1 MFEARSPTRD
11 EPGLCFSRSLF
22 WMDCVFVVFLAGV
35 WLRCSRG
42 ALACWMVDVRLK
54 PRGVGTASD
63 RGRRQ
68 NGGRERGRGGRG
80 GGGGVAQTWAD
91 CESSLSVRLPLTIH
105 LRLSGFFSS
114 VSFVL
119 VCFPLA
125 SCTRLYSLPLIK
137 SLSLGVFASP
147 FMLCSHLSLPFHFNS
162 SSFLFPLSH
171 IQLFISLFPSLLP
184 SRFCLRVFCD
194 ASFFFRH
201 LLYHVCSRSPFSS
214 NLFVSLHL
222 SRFISFIFIFLIVRP
237 KFTVFIYCNRAHVPI
252 TSQMIHL
259 NADVLKVCHRK

>member
-22 WMDCVFVVFLAGV
+22 WMDCVFVLFLAGV

-80 GGGGVAQTWAD
+80 GGGVAQTWAD

-105 LRLSGFFSS
+105 LRPSGFFSS

-119 VCFPLA
+119 VCFPLS
-125 SCTRLYSLPLIK
+125 SCTRLYSLPLPLIK

-147 FMLCSHLSLPFHFNS
+147 FMLCSLLSLPFHFNS
-162 SSFLFPLSH
+162 SSFLFPLSY
-171 IQLFISLFPSLLP
+171 IQLFISLFLSLLP
-184 SRFCLRVFCD
+184 SPSLSRFCLRVFCD
-194 ASFFFRH
+194 ANFFFQH
-201 LLYHVCSRSPFSS
+201 LLYHVCSRSPSHVSICLSISDFIFFLQPVCQSS
-214 NLFVSLHL
+214 SLPVYQLYIHL
-222 SRFISFIFIFLIVRP
+222 SDR
-237 KFTVFIYCNRAHVPI
+237 
-252 TSQMIHL
+252 
-259 NADVLKVCHRK
+259 

>member
-1 MFEARSPTRD
+1 
-11 EPGLCFSRSLF
+11 
-22 WMDCVFVVFLAGV
+22 
-35 WLRCSRG
+35 
-42 ALACWMVDVRLK
+42 MVDVRLK

-68 NGGRERGRGGRG
+68 NGGRERGRGGR

-119 VCFPLA
+119 VCFPP
-125 SCTRLYSLPLIK
+125 SCTRLYSLHLIK

-147 FMLCSHLSLPFHFNS
+147 FMLCSLLSLPFHFNS

-171 IQLFISLFPSLLP
+171 IQLFISPFPSLLPSP

-201 LLYHVCSRSPFSS
+201 LLYHVCSRSPSHVSICLSISDLIFFLQPICQSS
-214 NLFVSLHL
+214 SLPVYQLYIHL
-222 SRFISFIFIFLIVRP
+222 SG
-237 KFTVFIYCNRAHVPI
+237 C
-252 TSQMIHL
+252 
-259 NADVLKVCHRK
+259 

>member
-1 MFEARSPTRD
+1 M
-11 EPGLCFSRSLF
+11 
-22 WMDCVFVVFLAGV
+22 
-35 WLRCSRG
+35 
-42 ALACWMVDVRLK
+42 RLK

-68 NGGRERGRGGRG
+68 NGGRERGRGG
-80 GGGGVAQTWAD
+80 GGVAQTWAD
-91 CESSLSVRLPLTIH
+91 CESALSVRLPLTIH

-119 VCFPLA
+119 VCFPL

-147 FMLCSHLSLPFHFNS
+147 FMLCSLLSLPFHFNS

-184 SRFCLRVFCD
+184 SPSRFYLHVFCD

-201 LLYHVCSRSPFSS
+201 LLYHVCSRSPSH
-214 NLFVSLHL
+214 VSPSL
-222 SRFISFIFIFLIVRP
+222 
-237 KFTVFIYCNRAHVPI
+237 T
-252 TSQMIHL
+252 
-259 NADVLKVCHRK
+259 

>member
-1 MFEARSPTRD
+1 M
-11 EPGLCFSRSLF
+11 
-22 WMDCVFVVFLAGV
+22 
-35 WLRCSRG
+35 
-42 ALACWMVDVRLK
+42 RLK

-80 GGGGVAQTWAD
+80 GVAQTWAD

-105 LRLSGFFSS
+105 LRPSGFFSS

-119 VCFPLA
+119 VCFPLS

-147 FMLCSHLSLPFHFNS
+147 FMLCSLLSLPFHFNS

-171 IQLFISLFPSLLP
+171 IQLFISLFLSLLP
-184 SRFCLRVFCD
+184 SP
-194 ASFFFRH
+194 S
-201 LLYHVCSRSPFSS
+201 
-214 NLFVSLHL
+214 L
-222 SRFISFIFIFLIVRP
+222 SRFLPSCL
-237 KFTVFIYCNRAHVPI
+237 
-252 TSQMIHL
+252 L
-259 NADVLKVCHRK
+259 